1 MRYLNPTTRLKLKE
15 IILRINKKQFVTLS
29 ERILLTKYLEKY
41 PYLNS
46 FKERSPK
53 FP

>member
-15 IILRINKKQFVTLS
+15 IILRINKKKFVTLS

-46 FKERSPK
+46 FKESSPK